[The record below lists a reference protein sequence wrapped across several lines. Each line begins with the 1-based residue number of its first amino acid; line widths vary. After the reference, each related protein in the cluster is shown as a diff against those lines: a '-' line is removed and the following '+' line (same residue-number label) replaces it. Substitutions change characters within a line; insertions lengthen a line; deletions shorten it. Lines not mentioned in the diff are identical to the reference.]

1 MNKIDRETAQPDKV
15 ENDLLELFIGLDAN
29 EEQLEYPILYASAKQ
44 GFASSDPLARS
55 GDIKPLLDQI
65 VADVPFPQVD
75 ANKPFSMLVT
85 QIEQDP
91 YVGKLYLGKIHSGV
105 LSVGDA
111 IKNLNTEGEVVS
123 EAKCSKIIR
132 RKGLKQE
139 AVHTATCGDIV
150 SVAGLND
157 SFVNHT
163 LCAPSV
169 TDPLPFISVDQPTI
183 SMLFYVN
190 DSPFGGRE
198 GKLLTSQVIRSRL
211 QKELETNVSLQLT
224 EKEDAF
230 EIKGRGELQMG
241 VLIETM
247 RREGF
252 ELSISPPTVI
262 YKISEGENGRKLVL
276 EPIEELTIDCDHEHA
291 GNVIEKLSLRKAD
304 LKSYLVRNAFC
315 TVRLFTPFTFI
326 I

>member
-1 MNKIDRETAQPDKV
+1 M
-15 ENDLLELFIGLDAN
+15 DAN

-55 GDIKPLLDQI
+55 GDVKPLLDQI
-65 VADVPFPQVD
+65 LADVPSPQVD
-75 ANKPFSMLVT
+75 ASKPFSMLVT

-91 YVGKLYLGKIHSGV
+91 YVGKLYLGKIHSGL
-105 LSVGDA
+105 LSVGDV
-111 IKNLNTEGEVVS
+111 IKNLNTNGELVS

-132 RKGLKQE
+132 RKGLEQE
-139 AVHTATCGDIV
+139 AVQTATCGDIV

-169 TDPLPFISVDQPTI
+169 SEPLPFIPVDQPTI

-190 DSPFGGRE
+190 DSPIGGKE
-198 GKLLTSQVIRSRL
+198 GKLLTSQVIRARL

-224 EKEDAF
+224 EKDDAF

-252 ELSISPPTVI
+252 ELSISPPKVI
-262 YKISEGENGRKLVL
+262 YKVSEGDGGRKSVL
-276 EPIEELTIDCDHEHA
+276 EPIEEVTIDCEHEHA
-291 GNVIEKLSLRKAD
+291 GTVIEKLSLRKAD
-304 LKSYLVRNAFC
+304 LKSYLVGLA
-315 TVRLFTPFTFI
+315 LFELLFFLTDVYFI
-326 I
+326 VGFWGKGKTNI